1 VGLFFEGG
9 ILGIVGTSKKKG
21 NIFSQIPCF
30 LRGKKCQFFEEK
42 IPLGAKTLPHFQ

>member
-9 ILGIVGTSKKKG
+9 DFGIVATSKKKG

-30 LRGKKCQFFEEK
+30 LRGKKCQFFGSENFATFS
-42 IPLGAKTLPHFQ
+42 LSF